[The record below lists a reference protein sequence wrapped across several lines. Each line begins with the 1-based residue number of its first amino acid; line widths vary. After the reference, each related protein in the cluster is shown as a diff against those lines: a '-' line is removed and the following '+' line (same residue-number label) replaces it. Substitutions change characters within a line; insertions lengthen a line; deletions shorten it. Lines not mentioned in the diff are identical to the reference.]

1 MLVEPILRSVPE
13 WFGIEESTLAYV
25 SASARVPTWAAFK
38 TYPIAAP
45 SEALGFVSI
54 SQHYP
59 LSAEVHCM
67 AVRRSW
73 HRKGIGASLLL
84 YCEDELRRAGVR
96 YLQVKTQGPSLPCEQ
111 YARTTRFYEAS
122 GFVALE
128 EVHGL
133 WPGVPT
139 LILVKSLGSWPSVL
153 LR

>member
-1 MLVEPILRSVPE
+1 MLVESILRSVPE
-13 WFGIEESTLAYV
+13 WFGIEDSTLAYV

-67 AVRRSW
+67 AVQRSW

-84 YCEDELRRAGVR
+84 
-96 YLQVKTQGPSLPCEQ
+96 
-111 YARTTRFYEAS
+111 
-122 GFVALE
+122 
-128 EVHGL
+128 
-133 WPGVPT
+133 
-139 LILVKSLGSWPSVL
+139 
-153 LR
+153 